1 MPKPNYEKDI
11 FRQLEEVMNKCD
23 NLSQEIKDIKREHRS
38 EIYKIKEEHKK
49 EVNTLNKKIK
59 SLEKEN
65 AELKEEIDILKGK
78 TNQKNSSNSNIPPS
92 KDEYKIQN
100 HREKGL

>member
-49 EVNTLNKKIK
+49 EVNTLNK
-59 SLEKEN
+59 S
-65 AELKEEIDILKGK
+65 
-78 TNQKNSSNSNIPPS
+78 
-92 KDEYKIQN
+92 
-100 HREKGL
+100 